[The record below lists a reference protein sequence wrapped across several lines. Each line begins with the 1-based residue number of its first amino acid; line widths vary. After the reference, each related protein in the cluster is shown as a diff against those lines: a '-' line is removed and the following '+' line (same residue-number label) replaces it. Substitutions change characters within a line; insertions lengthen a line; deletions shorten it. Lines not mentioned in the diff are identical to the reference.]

1 MPLPQGYILYDS
13 ICRTFL
19 KITEMKNRL
28 EVEGCG
34 QQEGSRCGYEGQ
46 CEGACGDRLSIAQL
60 YQSQCPGC
68 DVPVLQDVSI

>member
-1 MPLPQGYILYDS
+1 MNNVGEYTEWKVPLPQGYIVYDS

-34 QQEGSRCGYEGQ
+34 QQEGSRCGY
-46 CEGACGDRLSIAQL
+46 
-60 YQSQCPGC
+60 
-68 DVPVLQDVSI
+68 